1 MTSTR
6 DLEIQITDIDFD
18 WSAYNFP
25 PDYWYVNDLIHKKFI
40 VKDDG
45 RPRDLSGF
53 KMNVLEQVQD
63 QLDLGWPISEFEFV
77 IRNP

>member
-1 MTSTR
+1 
-6 DLEIQITDIDFD
+6 
-18 WSAYNFP
+18 
-25 PDYWYVNDLIHKKFI
+25 DYWYVNDLIHKKFI

-45 RPRDLSGF
+45 RPRGLSGF

-63 QLDLGWPISEFEFV
+63 QLDLSWPISELEFV